1 MEQTENEVLRADSE
15 KKWVLTKTF
24 FRRNTLC
31 ISRKN
36 GKVRAHIFRK
46 MPKQFVRSL
55 LKRERKEAGSM
66 KYFIKKF
73 CTLIIT
79 LFIVSLL
86 AFLAFQVIPGD
97 PTTALLGT
105 EATAEA
111 RQALR
116 QELGLDQ
123 PVLVR
128 YFDWLLSF
136 LHGDMGTSYNYRMPV
151 ADMLSDKLPIT
162 AILTLMSFAFTVV
175 LSIPL
180 GIWAGSTKSRAL
192 DLGVTVLDQII
203 MSVPQFFLGMLACY
217 VFGNIFRLFVP
228 GNFVSYTVNWG
239 ACLGYMVLPALSIAI
254 PRIAMTVKM
263 LRSSIQTQLQQDY
276 VRTSRSRGSG
286 RSKILRRH
294 VLKNALIPVITFL
307 AVSAAEIMTGSII
320 VEQVFTIP
328 GVSRLLLA
336 SISNRDFPVVQAIVV
351 VVAAW
356 IVIVNFVADLLYQL
370 VDPRIRLR

>member
-1 MEQTENEVLRADSE
+1 
-15 KKWVLTKTF
+15 
-24 FRRNTLC
+24 
-31 ISRKN
+31 
-36 GKVRAHIFRK
+36 
-46 MPKQFVRSL
+46 
-55 LKRERKEAGSM
+55 M
-66 KYFIKKF
+66 KYVIKKT

-97 PTTALLGT
+97 PTTELLGT

-116 QELGLDQ
+116 QELGLDR

-128 YFDWLLSF
+128 YYTWLTDF
-136 LHGDMGTSYNYRMPV
+136 IRGDMGTSYNYRMPV
-151 ADMLSDKLPIT
+151 ADMLADKLPIT
-162 AILTLMSFAFTVV
+162 ALLTLLSFAFTIV

-180 GIWAGSTKSRAL
+180 GIWAGSAQSRAL
-192 DLGVTVLDQII
+192 DLSITVLDQVI
-203 MSVPQFFLGMLACY
+203 MSVPPFFIGMLACY
-217 VFGNIFRLFVP
+217 VFGNVFRLFVP
-228 GNFVSYTVNWG
+228 GNFVSYTVSWK
-239 ACLGYMVLPALSIAI
+239 ACLSYMVLPALSIAI

-263 LRSSIQTQLQQDY
+263 LRSSIREQLEQDY
-276 VRTSRSRGSG
+276 VRTARSRGSSRG
-286 RSKILRRH
+286 KILRRH

-320 VEQVFTIP
+320 IEQVFTIP
-328 GVSRLLLA
+328 GISRLLLA

-351 VVAAW
+351 VIAAW